1 MKPFKMKK
9 EESKIKNEVTSDSGF
24 VTRIQPISFIG
35 EGETSLVYSDTPSV
49 SGFAV
54 DFASEMNLRVGN
66 RRNMD
71 ESCQS
76 LTDRFTRTSTVN
88 AISNHILSE
97 ALSNFFNIINYV
109 IEDSSLVITSK
120 EVSGHLFHQIKQTTS
135 KVFYDEQFRS
145 TICGMVSGI
154 LYRYRY
160 CDPNNLIDYIGANAS
175 QIVSYLITET
185 CKGIEMAIVNFAVV
199 YDRSSSSMLQGF
211 LQDKTFM
218 KFYKNEFNET
228 NFIAAFCQ
236 YVRMSLYFVMDN
248 YVASTYLLICNRAI
262 SHMIMG
268 MNIYTFTDDDE

>member
-9 EESKIKNEVTSDSGF
+9 EESKIKNEVTSESGF

-76 LTDRFTRTSTVN
+76 LTDKFTRTSTVN

-120 EVSGHLFHQIKQTTS
+120 EVSGHLFHQIKQMTS

-154 LYRYRY
+154 LY
-160 CDPNNLIDYIGANAS
+160 
-175 QIVSYLITET
+175 IVSHLITET

-236 YVRMSLYFVMDN
+236 YVRMSLYFVIDK

>member
-71 ESCQS
+71 EICQS
-76 LTDRFTRTSTVN
+76 LTDRYTRTSTVN

-120 EVSGHLFHQIKQTTS
+120 EVSGHLFHQIKQMTS

-160 CDPNNLIDYIGANAS
+160 CDLNNLIDYIGANAS
-175 QIVSYLITET
+175 QIVSHLITET

-262 SHMIMG
+262 RHMIMG